1 MPTSLACLFVCSFV
15 CLFFVNQVFGT
26 HYRVTHWQY
35 SSPSFYDCSTAHACC
50 NFRAHHARWS
60 ECVDE
65 HIFEAIVWL
74 RTAAA
79 AEKMWSPEAAT
90 KTASAAVASRL
101 ALHRCRMLGRN
112 ITVEPLNDSGEYP
125 PRSVNPL
132 C

>member
-1 MPTSLACLFVCSFV
+1 LATLLFTVIF
-15 CLFFVNQVFGT
+15 T
-26 HYRVTHWQY
+26 
-35 SSPSFYDCSTAHACC
+35 TALRLCC
-50 NFRAHHARWS
+50 NFREHHARWS

-125 PRSVNPL
+125 PRSVNPQ